1 MRTRKF
7 LKASNATPSKR
18 SNSSTRLNNQRS
30 GALHTVLI
38 VVWSWDRA
46 GGVEFVHQ
54 YGEDPVTH
62 ASRLT
67 LSTILLSCLLSFAGA
82 PSAYAQGLKTNSGN
96 FGSGWQLGGAS
107 AGANAENADPSA
119 RTDLTGTPAP
129 GDPGDNGYSGSYGS
143 KRSPDSYG
151 GSSGSYGGGYNGY
164 NAATRPGPATNNAP
178 ASPDPASAYQPAR
191 SAGSGLRTQ

>member
-1 MRTRKF
+1 MRIRKF
-7 LKASNATPSKR
+7 LKASNATPSKQ
-18 SNSSTRLNNQRS
+18 SNSTTHVNNQRS
-30 GALHTVLI
+30 GTLQAVLI
-38 VVWSWDRA
+38 VVWFRDRA

-82 PSAYAQGLKTNSGN
+82 PVAFAQGLKTNSGN
-96 FGSGWQLGGAS
+96 FGSGWQLGGANAS
-107 AGANAENADPSA
+107 ANAENSDPSTGA
-119 RTDLTGTPAP
+119 DLTGTPAP
-129 GDPGDNGYSGSYGS
+129 GGPGDNGYSGSYGS
-143 KRSPDSYG
+143 TRSPDSYG
-151 GSSGSYGGGYNGY
+151 SSSGSYGGGYNGY